1 MKRLGKYT
9 GRVYNEDYDFSNCQE
24 CCVCITDEQA
34 TDTEFIDSHHLK
46 DIMQCALCHGCPAA
60 QTSKVVKVCR

>member
-24 CCVCITDEQA
+24 CCTCITDEQA
-34 TDTEFIDSHHLK
+34 TDREFIESHHLK
-46 DIMQCALCHGCPAA
+46 DIMECTLCHGCPTA
-60 QTSKVVKVCR
+60 QNDMKIYQC